1 MTKRPIRFFNTTGP
15 CNPDDH
21 YMLPPAERLQG
32 AQLHRYVKDNLYWS
46 LHAPRQ
52 TGKTTFLQSW
62 TKELNATGKYVAA
75 CITLEIGQGAT
86 LEMGM
91 PAICDVIKEYAE
103 KQHFPIPESKTDNPL
118 QILNST
124 LQDLAAKTAPKP
136 LVVLFD
142 EVDVLEGGLMVSFL
156 RQLRS
161 GFADRGVGKFP
172 VSVALVGMRDL
183 KDYLVS
189 AKDGK
194 SVNPGSPFN
203 IKSDS
208 AVIGNFSREHIAQLF
223 AQHTGET
230 GQQITQESLDYVWE
244 QSKGQPW
251 IVNSLFQRATMRVLD
266 YEDYQT
272 VNVEHL
278 RQAREQMILAR
289 ETHLDSLAFRLNA
302 PRVRNI
308 VSKLLTGEVDL
319 QLAQSDSFRLCL
331 DLGLVSRG
339 RDGMTIANPIY
350 QEVLARDITCGAQ
363 EMLPAPT
370 FRWQKS
376 DGSLDMDSLL
386 KEFQGF
392 WQENSEIWEEKS
404 DYSEAFPHLLLM
416 AFLQRITNG
425 SGRIERE
432 YAAGRKRMDLAIE
445 YKGKWNII
453 EIKLLRD
460 RQTFDKVKSE
470 GLKQIVGYRDSFSS
484 SLRMKD
490 GEKIPCYLVIFDRRS
505 EDKKL
510 PWEQRITWNVEGEV
524 SVIGC

>member
-62 TKELNATGKYVAA
+62 AKELNATGKYIA
-75 CITLEIGQGAT
+75 CCVTLERGQGAS
-86 LEMGM
+86 LALGL
-91 PAICDVIKEYAE
+91 PAICSGIIRKAKEDSL
-103 KQHFPIPESKTDNPL
+103 PVPDTDETNPL
-118 QILNST
+118 EMLNA
-124 LQDLAAKTAPKP
+124 LLADWARKVASKP

-142 EVDVLEGGLMVSFL
+142 EADVLEGELMVSFL

-161 GFADRGVGKFP
+161 GFADRSIGKFP

-208 AVIGNFSREHIAQLF
+208 AVISNFSQENVAQLF
-223 AQHTGET
+223 AQHTEET
-230 GQQITQESLDYVWE
+230 GQQITQEALDYVWK
-244 QSKGQPW
+244 QSQGQPW
-251 IVNSLFQRATMRVLD
+251 IVNTLFQRATMRILD

-272 VNVEHL
+272 INVEYL

-289 ETHLDSLAFRLNA
+289 ETHIESLAFRLKD
-302 PRVRNI
+302 PNI
-308 VSKLLTGEVDL
+308 RHVIEKLLTGEYASNLLNGD
-319 QLAQSDSFRLCL
+319 AFRQCL
-331 DLGLVSRG
+331 DLGLVAANEG
-339 RDGMTIANPIY
+339 EIGVANPIY
-350 QEVLARDITCGAQ
+350 REVLAREISYNDQ
-363 EMLPAPT
+363 MMLPKLA
-370 FRWQKS
+370 FRWQKE

-386 KEFQGF
+386 KEFQKF
-392 WQENSEIWEEKS
+392 WRKHSEVWEAKS

-425 SGRIERE
+425 DGRIERE
-432 YAAGRKRMDLAIE
+432 YAAGRGRMDLFIE
-445 YKGKWNII
+445 YANKEYII
-453 EIKLLRD
+453 EVKLVHDYDTLKEVKEEGLEQILSYRD
-460 RQTFDKVKSE
+460 KFDKT
-470 GLKQIVGYRDSFSS
+470 
-484 SLRMKD
+484 
-490 GEKIPCYLVIFDRRS
+490 IPCYLIIFDRRS
-505 EDKKL
+505 EGKKL
-510 PWEQRITWNVEGEV
+510 PWEQRITRNIEGEV
-524 SVIGC
+524 TVIGC